1 MSIHR
6 LPSSLPPPSMLRRR
20 DLVLWQRMRR
30 LLGRAGL
37 IVGTSWLAACASTA
51 GPDAGSQAGLSQ
63 ERLADHGFYPAANE
77 DGIQLIQ
84 PAQLG
89 QHQAAYEDLW
99 DRIRAG
105 FAFPELDSP
114 LVAEKERFYLQ
125 RPDYLQRMFARGA
138 RYLHH
143 IVEEV
148 EKRGMPTELAL
159 LPFVESAMNP
169 TAMSSAK
176 ASGLWQFIPSTG
188 RQYDLSQNWWV
199 DNRRDVVESTRAALD
214 YLQVVYRM
222 HGNDW
227 FLALASYNWGEGSVK
242 RAVRNNERAGK
253 PTDYLHLRMPTE
265 TRHYV
270 PKLIAIKHIIQHAD
284 RLAVD
289 LPALPNQPYF
299 ATIEK
304 SHPIDMA
311 LAAEF
316 AGMTQAEFLALN
328 PAHNRPVISAS
339 RNHVLKIPADRVD
352 SFRAAVA
359 AHRAARK
366 PFVTWHPHTLQ
377 AHETIEQLALRSGVS
392 TSELLRANGI
402 AAGVRV
408 LPGTRLLVRNARI
421 QDDRLI
427 AQFSAPRIYQQVNA
441 GPLVHRVRRG
451 DTASA
456 IARRYGLRLAELKAM
471 NRRISPLKPGMTLT
485 VRRSQQ
491 QTVMISEDGT
501 RRVIRQ
507 HRPATLASAST
518 TATRQSSA
526 RSGSTSG
533 AIRHVSYTPARQ
545 AASQRSSTR
554 QGNTIAA
561 VRGVSASPQTGT
573 KRTTTRK
580 TGTSATAGR
589 AASSKSAKTTKAA
602 KGAKTTQSAQLNRAG
617 RNRAKAQSAT
627 AKLVKQTKRTQA
639 ATRSTKTTASSARRS
654 SAQSASKKSTG
665 TGRPAQRTKTATG
678 KSARSSS

>member
-1 MSIHR
+1 MPIHR
-6 LPSSLPPPSMLRRR
+6 PPRSVPIPPASPCRPPVAWLRIRR
-20 DLVLWQRMRR
+20 A
-30 LLGRAGL
+30 LGRASL
-37 IVGTSWLAACASTA
+37 IVGTGWLAACASVSPSGTDTA
-51 GPDAGSQAGLSQ
+51 GNSRESPA
-63 ERLADHGFYPAANE
+63 RMADNGFYPSTGD

-84 PAQLG
+84 PEQLG
-89 QHQAAYEDLW
+89 QDPGAHDDLW

-105 FAFPELDSP
+105 FAFPELPSP

-125 RPDYLQRMFARGA
+125 RPDYLQRMFTRGS
-138 RYLHH
+138 RYLHY

-169 TAMSSAK
+169 VALSSAK

-188 RQYDLSQNWWV
+188 RQYALSQNWWV

-253 PTDYLHLRMPTE
+253 PTDYLSLRMPTE

-284 RLAVD
+284 RLGLA
-289 LPALPNQPYF
+289 LPELPNQPYF

-316 AGMTQAEFLALN
+316 AGMSEAEFLALN

-339 RNHVLKIPADRVD
+339 RNNVLKIPADRVER
-352 SFRAAVA
+352 FKAAVA

-377 AHETIEQLALRSGVS
+377 ASESIEQVALRSGLS
-392 TSELLRANGI
+392 TTELLRANGI
-402 AAGVRV
+402 APGTRV

-421 QDDRLI
+421 QDDTLI
-427 AQFSAPRIYQQVNA
+427 ARFSAPRIYQQVNA

-456 IARRYGLRLAELKAM
+456 IARRYGLSLAELKAM
-471 NRRISPLKPGMTLT
+471 NRRISPLKPGMKLT

-491 QTVMISEDGT
+491 QTVMIAEDGS
-501 RRVIRQ
+501 RRVLRQ
-507 HRPATLASAST
+507 HKPVVLASADTS
-518 TATRQSSA
+518 AA
-526 RSGSTSG
+526 RSASASAAKPAPARG
-533 AIRHVSYTPARQ
+533 AIRHVSHTPARASGART
-545 AASQRSSTR
+545 AARP
-554 QGNTIAA
+554 GNTVAA
-561 VRGVSASPQTGT
+561 VRASASNT
-573 KRTTTRK
+573 KRLSGKTTT
-580 TGTSATAGR
+580 
-589 AASSKSAKTTKAA
+589 
-602 KGAKTTQSAQLNRAG
+602 
-617 RNRAKAQSAT
+617 
-627 AKLVKQTKRTQA
+627 A
-639 ATRSTKTTASSARRS
+639 ATRTSSGSTKAGSRARTDGKAIGSGKGTQGAKAVSRDRRTKTAAQRPASHAKRVTARSTART
-654 SAQSASKKSTG
+654 SAQRQTG
-665 TGRPAQRTKTATG
+665 KTAARPTPRTQTATG
-678 KSARSSS
+678 KSGRTSS